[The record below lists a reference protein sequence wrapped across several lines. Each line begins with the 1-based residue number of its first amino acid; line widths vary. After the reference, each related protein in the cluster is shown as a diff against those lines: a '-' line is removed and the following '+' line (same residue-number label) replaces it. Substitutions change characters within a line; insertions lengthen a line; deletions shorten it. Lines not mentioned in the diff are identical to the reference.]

1 MAGARRDGRSPA
13 LPALSKRSLWWGAPL
28 RSQPGAAPP
37 PLRPWAPHG
46 HGWTPAGL
54 SIRPHGKRGKAL
66 LREGF
71 LTPFPSRVPEPLA
84 GLGCMG
90 GTSRL
95 RFHKR
100 AGDLPKSPARL
111 SRDLSPRQGSRLCP
125 RPVGL
130 AASLSLQRRGCPRSR
145 AWALG
150 RVKAAGY
157 ALRLAGCSFLSAKT
171 TQEEN
176 QDTWLVCQEE
186 RKGEVCLHWKKQLLV
201 AQKPSHD
208 RGQQGSSSPRL
219 PREGEITSPW
229 LWTRCRSS
237 LERCGLPRFVY
248 DFCDVP
254 TLRPRAW
261 QPWGG
266 QGAQERGGN
275 AAGQC
280 RHGVR
285 KCSRWAKVSYCSRE
299 YK

>member
-1 MAGARRDGRSPA
+1 MAAPLPQTRRGSAQEPCQAVPGSLSQAGIPA
-13 LPALSKRSLWWGAPL
+13 LPEAGGAGSIPL
-28 RSQPGAAPP
+28 PAAQ
-37 PLRPWAPHG
+37 
-46 HGWTPAGL
+46 GL
-54 SIRPHGKRGKAL
+54 PQEQG
-66 LREGF
+66 
-71 LTPFPSRVPEPLA
+71 
-84 GLGCMG
+84 MG
-90 GTSRL
+90 T
-95 RFHKR
+95 
-100 AGDLPKSPARL
+100 
-111 SRDLSPRQGSRLCP
+111 
-125 RPVGL
+125 
-130 AASLSLQRRGCPRSR
+130 RRM
-145 AWALG
+145 
-150 RVKAAGY
+150 KAAGY
-157 ALRLAGCSFLSAKT
+157 ALRLSSCSFLSAKT

-229 LWTRCRSS
+229 LSTRCRSS

-285 KCSRWAKVSYCSRE
+285 KCSRRAKVSYCSRE